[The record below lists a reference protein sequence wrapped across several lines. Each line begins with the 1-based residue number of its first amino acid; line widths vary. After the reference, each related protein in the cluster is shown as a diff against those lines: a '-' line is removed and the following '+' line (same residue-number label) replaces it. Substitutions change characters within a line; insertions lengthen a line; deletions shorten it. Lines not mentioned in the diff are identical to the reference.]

1 MAPLTTAE
9 IIANAD
15 YLTDEFDP
23 KSLTVPQLLGVFSH
37 HGIRYSANA
46 KKSQL
51 LEIFQKEIRGN
62 IDDLREQRMALDGSQ
77 ASDRGITDGLSG
89 RQINDPEVRVHLID
103 LPTPRPSNLEIDT
116 LHPRDASGP
125 VPRRHLL
132 RVDRPVHQ
140 SGRLLSL
147 RKNRYVCYIRLV
159 L

>member
-51 LEIFQKEIRGN
+51 LDIFQKEIRGN

-89 RQINDPEVRVHLID
+89 RQINDPEVRVHII
-103 LPTPRPSNLEIDT
+103 N
-116 LHPRDASGP
+116 
-125 VPRRHLL
+125 LL
-132 RVDRPVHQ
+132 RTH
-140 SGRLLSL
+140 LSHPTL
-147 RKNRYVCYIRLV
+147 ETR
-159 L
+159 